1 METRITKASD
11 TMLKAYCFLTSILSL
26 VILPVIFILRTIQ
39 KKDVKSWKIK
49 LSNFELPENFDK
61 DKKTIMIHGVSVG
74 EVVSLEKLIKKV
86 KTIFPDFNLVITTGT
101 KTGQEIAKKR
111 QAILRIL

>member
-61 DKKTIMIHGVSVG
+61 DKKTIMILPIVY
-74 EVVSLEKLIKKV
+74 
-86 KTIFPDFNLVITTGT
+86 T
-101 KTGQEIAKKR
+101 
-111 QAILRIL
+111 